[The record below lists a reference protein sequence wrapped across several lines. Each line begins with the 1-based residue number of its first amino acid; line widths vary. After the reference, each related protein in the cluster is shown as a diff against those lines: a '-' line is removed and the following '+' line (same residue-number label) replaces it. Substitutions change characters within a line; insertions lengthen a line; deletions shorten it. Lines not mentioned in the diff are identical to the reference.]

1 MRKKI
6 LSALLLGLFTVAST
20 STFVSCK
27 DYDDDVKNLQEQIT
41 TNDTNLKKLVEDKI
55 ALVNAE
61 IEKTNKAIDDAE
73 KAYKAADAEL
83 QKQIDAANK
92 AITDGDAATL
102 AAAKKAVEDA
112 MVTVST
118 TYATKAELEKA
129 QKDLTAAYEK
139 ADEVLNNKIDAK
151 VEELVLADKALDD
164 AVKKA
169 QKRADDAYTFAES
182 INNDLKAN
190 YATKKE
196 LSDAVTKLNT
206 TIGDVKKDLTDLIG
220 ANTQKINGLDTRLS
234 TAEGKITAA
243 EGRITA
249 NESAITALDNL
260 TKKHT
265 AALDKLNSRL
275 PLVAD
280 SLKELYNKVAVLENN
295 LNTVADT
302 LSQNYRKAVNDAVAQ
317 LRNDVKDSLNPIK
330 IDITDLGSRVTTEVN
345 RLDGNIEKANDS
357 IDVVA
362 ANLKAVDARVV
373 AIESRL
379 SVISGDLSN
388 LITSIIYNG
397 QTKNVILYGD
407 VAADVKFP
415 TADND
420 ILKFKKDQIL
430 MAHNNGF
437 IYATINPAQID
448 FEGTSVKV
456 VNSQNKECSLVKLAD
471 AVAVTAKDPILTIT
485 RATGATKNLGNGL
498 YKFDVT
504 TAGVAE
510 KNAFDG
516 LQAFHA
522 VPGNPSCAAVHGP
535 TTDGADEISYVA
547 YALQTEYKAGDST
560 RTVTSHYDLAFKP
573 THAVNADLDDI
584 DIHAVEPGIDV
595 AGNTAYTMKFA
606 NVTSGEM
613 KIEIK
618 NKKNVYAAYVEVD
631 ASASAA
637 IKKGT
642 TLPKNVIADT
652 DLDKNVPISITE
664 DLINKPIKLHWYFLN
679 YDGTIVEKADEA
691 VVFSTSVFGNITVEK
706 TWTINSSANQVVD
719 FKTELQ
725 NAIKAKAGRYE
736 GKVIEES
743 KRLGKFAELMGVAT
757 IDSVKKVDKSGVL
770 TDSIAVKLTKKTDN
784 TDIDATTFTFNPA
797 LVNNVNGVT
806 KVEQVVDVTT
816 ANGLEVAS
824 IKYIVNVVDPSYLD
838 DLDLRI
844 ASAFNVIDKDADYSK
859 ALTVAWAHADV
870 LGTNQTTT
878 TYVWDTRSF
887 VISKFVDNLAAT
899 DITTKLIYNEL
910 PNAKKNT
917 YVTLSG
923 DNKTAD
929 ATIFCKNIR
938 TYSGNGVES
947 ENTNDVPLAG
957 VNYKGAAPGDNDSVR
972 FKMQQIINYYGIIKK
987 VHDTFY
993 LSVVSPVNYG
1003 IFKGGAKTI
1012 NANVDNVGHGI
1023 AHLSDFVWE
1032 DYSDNMNKF
1041 DLSDRR
1047 ITSIKCQLVPD
1058 SGNNYGRVEVPADG
1072 TDPIK
1077 VVTGTGVASNNLS
1090 DATLTF
1096 NLVPGSATTDC
1107 ELKVK
1112 LIVKDQWGIQTT
1124 MNGTINVKTSHA
1136 GAKKH

>member
-27 DYDDDVKNLQEQIT
+27 DYDDDVKNLQDQIT

-61 IEKTNKAIDDAE
+61 IEKTNKAISDAE
-73 KAYKAADAEL
+73 EAYKAADKEL

-92 AITDGDAATL
+92 AITDGDKATL
-102 AAAKKAVEDA
+102 DAAKKAVEDA

-129 QKDLTAAYEK
+129 QQDLTAAYEK
-139 ADEVLNNKIDAK
+139 ADKVLNDKIDAK
-151 VEELVLADKALDD
+151 VEELVLLDKALDD

-169 QKRADDAYTFAES
+169 QKRADDAYTFAEA

-206 TIGDVKKDLTDLIG
+206 TIGDVKKELTDLIN
-220 ANTQKINGLDTRLS
+220 ANTNKITALDTRLG

-260 TKKHT
+260 TKEHT
-265 AALDKLNSRL
+265 ADLAKLNSRL
-275 PLVAD
+275 PQVAD
-280 SLKELYNKVAVLENN
+280 SLKVLYGKVADLKTSLE
-295 LNTVADT
+295 TVADT
-302 LSQNYRKAVNDAVAQ
+302 LSQNYRAAVEAAVAQ
-317 LRNDVKDSLNPIK
+317 LRSDVKDSLNPIR
-330 IDITDLGSRVTTEVN
+330 IDINDLGTRVTREVG

-362 ANLKAVDARVV
+362 ANLKAVDNRVV

-379 SVISGDLSN
+379 GVISGDLSN

-415 TADND
+415 TTKNK
-420 ILKFKKDQIL
+420 LLEFKKDQIL

-456 VNSQNKECSLVKLAD
+456 VNSQNKECSLVKLAN
-471 AVAVTAKDPILTIT
+471 AVAVTEKDPILTIT
-485 RATGATKNLGNGL
+485 RAKTGATKNLGNGL
-498 YKFDVT
+498 YKLDVT
-504 TAGVAE
+504 TAGVAA
-510 KNAFDG
+510 KGAFDG
-516 LQAFHA
+516 VQAFR
-522 VPGNPSCAAVHGP
+522 AA
-535 TTDGADEISYVA
+535 TDGTTTSYVA

-573 THAVNADLDDI
+573 TKAVNAEVTDI
-584 DIHAVEPGIDV
+584 DIHAVKPGIDV
-595 AGNTAYTMKFA
+595 AAGRDYTMKFS

-618 NKKNVYAAYVEVD
+618 NKKNVYAAYVELAAGQSD
-631 ASASAA
+631 A

-642 TLPKNVIADT
+642 TLPKTVIRDT

-679 YDGTIVEKADEA
+679 YDGSIVEKTDEA

-706 TWTINSSANQVVD
+706 SWTINSAANQVVD
-719 FKTELQ
+719 FKAELQ
-725 NAIKAKAGRYE
+725 KAIKATAGKID
-736 GKVIEES
+736 GKEIAED
-743 KRLGKFAELMGVAT
+743 KRLAKFAELMGVAS
-757 IDSVKKVDKSGVL
+757 IDSIKKVLKSGTP
-770 TDSIAVKLTKKTDN
+770 TDSIAVNLTKKTDK
-784 TDIDATTFTFNPA
+784 TDIEATKFTFNPA
-797 LVNNVNGVT
+797 LVNNENGVT
-806 KVEQVVDVTT
+806 QVEQVVDVTT
-816 ANGLEVAS
+816 TNGLEVAS
-824 IKYIVNVVDPSYLD
+824 IKYIVNVEDPSYLD
-838 DLDLRI
+838 ALDLRI
-844 ASAFNVIDKDADYSK
+844 ASAFNVIDNGADYAK
-859 ALTVAWAHADV
+859 VLTVAWADAKV
-870 LGTNQTTT
+870 VGTVQDETS
-878 TYVWDTRSF
+878 YVWDTRSF
-887 VISKFVDNLAAT
+887 VISKFVDARHAAN
-899 DITTKLIYNEL
+899 DNTTKLIYNEL
-910 PNAKKNT
+910 PNANKKT
-917 YVTLSG
+917 YVSLAGEDKAAT
-923 DNKTAD
+923 
-929 ATIFCKNIR
+929 ATISCRYIR
-938 TYSGNGVES
+938 TYSGNGVVS
-947 ENTNDVPLAG
+947 ENTNKFNLNG
-957 VNYKGAAPGDNDSVR
+957 VDYKGAAPGDNDSVR
-972 FKMQQIINYYGIIKK
+972 FNMQQIINYYGIIKK
-987 VHDTFY
+987 THDTFY
-993 LSVVSPVNYG
+993 FSVVSPVNYG
-1003 IFKGGAKTI
+1003 IFKGEAKTI
-1012 NANVDNVGHGI
+1012 NAEVNNVGDGK
-1023 AHLSDFVWE
+1023 AHLSNFVWE
-1032 DYSDNMNKF
+1032 DYSNNLKKF

-1047 ITSIKCQLVPD
+1047 ITSIKCILVPD
-1058 SGNNYGRVEVPADG
+1058 KDNNYGRVKVPEDG

-1077 VVTGTGVASNNLS
+1077 VQRGTGVGSNNLS

-1096 NLVPGSATTDC
+1096 NMIPGSATSDC
-1107 ELKVK
+1107 VLEVK

-1124 MNGTINVKTSHA
+1124 MNGTINVKTSYA

>member
-6 LSALLLGLFTVAST
+6 LSALLLGLVTVAST

-27 DYDDDVKNLQEQIT
+27 DYDDDVKNLQDQIT

-73 KAYKAADAEL
+73 KAYKAADAGL
-83 QKQIDAANK
+83 QKQIDAAKK

-196 LSDAVTKLNT
+196 LSDAVTELNK
-206 TIGDVKKDLTDLIG
+206 TIGDVKKELTDLIN
-220 ANTQKINGLDTRLS
+220 ANTNKITALDTRLG

-249 NESAITALDNL
+249 NESAISSLDQL

-265 AALDKLNSRL
+265 ADLAKLNSRL
-275 PLVAD
+275 PQVAD
-280 SLKELYNKVAVLENN
+280 SLKELYGKVAVLESN

-302 LSQNYRKAVNDAVAQ
+302 LSQNYRKAVNAAVAQ
-317 LRNDVKDSLNPIK
+317 LRSDVKDSLNPIRM
-330 IDITDLGSRVTTEVN
+330 DIKNLGDRVTREVN

-362 ANLKAVDARVV
+362 KNLKAVDARVV

-379 SVISGDLSN
+379 GVISGDLSN

-415 TADND
+415 TANNK
-420 ILKFKKDQIL
+420 LLEFKKDQIL

-456 VNSQNKECSLVKLAD
+456 VNSQNKQCSLVKLAD
-471 AVAVTAKDPILTIT
+471 AVAVTKNDPILTIT

-504 TAGVAE
+504 TAGVAA
-510 KNAFDG
+510 KGAFDG
-516 LQAFHA
+516 MQAFR
-522 VPGNPSCAAVHGP
+522 AAP
-535 TTDGADEISYVA
+535 ATDGADEISYVA

-573 THAVNADLDDI
+573 THAVNAELNDI

-595 AGNTAYTMKFA
+595 AGNPAYTMKFA

-631 ASASAA
+631 ASASQA

-679 YDGTIVEKADEA
+679 YDGTIVEKTDEA

-706 TWTINSSANQVVD
+706 TWTINSAANQVVD
-719 FKTELQ
+719 FKAELQ

-743 KRLGKFAELMGVAT
+743 KRLGKFAELMGVAS
-757 IDSVKKVDKSGVL
+757 IDSVKNVVKAGVA
-770 TDSIAVKLTKKTDN
+770 TDSIAVKLTKKADN
-784 TDIDATTFTFNPA
+784 TGIDVTTFTFNPA

-838 DLDLRI
+838 ALDLRI
-844 ASAFNVIDKDADYSK
+844 ASAFNVIDKDADYAK
-859 ALTVAWAHADV
+859 DLTVAWAHADV
-870 LGTNQTTT
+870 VGTNQTKT

-899 DITTKLIYNEL
+899 DNTTKLIYNEL

-947 ENTNDVPLAG
+947 ENTNVVTVG
-957 VNYKGAAPGDNDSVR
+957 SVNYKGAAPGDNDSVR

-987 VHDTFY
+987 THDTFY
-993 LSVVSPVNYG
+993 FSVVSPVNYG

-1032 DYSDNMNKF
+1032 DYSDNMKKF
-1041 DLSDRR
+1041 DLSDGR

-1058 SGNNYGRVEVPADG
+1058 SGNNYGRVEVPTDG

-1077 VVTGTGVASNNLS
+1077 VNVGSGVASNNLS
-1090 DATLTF
+1090 NATLNF
-1096 NLVPGSATTDC
+1096 NMIPGSATSDC
-1107 ELKVK
+1107 VLKVK

-1124 MNGTINVKTSHA
+1124 MNGKINVKTSHA

>member
-6 LSALLLGLFTVAST
+6 LSALLLGLVTVAST

-27 DYDDDVKNLQEQIT
+27 DYDDDVKNLQDQIT

-169 QKRADDAYTFAES
+169 QKRADDAYTFAEA

-206 TIGDVKKDLTDLIG
+206 TIGEVKNDLTGLIN
-220 ANTQKINGLDTRLS
+220 ANTQKINGLDTRLG

-249 NESAITALDNL
+249 NESAITSLENL
-260 TKKHT
+260 TREHT
-265 AALDKLNSRL
+265 ADLAKLNSRL
-275 PLVAD
+275 PQVAD
-280 SLKELYNKVAVLENN
+280 SLKELYGKVAVLANN

-302 LSQNYRKAVNDAVAQ
+302 LSQNYRAAVNNAVAQ
-317 LRNDVKDSLNPIK
+317 LRSDVKDSLNPIR
-330 IDITDLGSRVTTEVN
+330 IDIRDLGNRVTSEVN
-345 RLDGNIEKANDS
+345 KLDGKITKANDS

-362 ANLKAVDARVV
+362 KNLKAVDARVV

-379 SVISGDLSN
+379 GVISGDLSN

-415 TADND
+415 TADNK
-420 ILKFKKDQIL
+420 LLEFKKDQIL

-437 IYATINPAQID
+437 IYATINPAQVD

-504 TAGVAE
+504 TAGVAA
-510 KNAFDG
+510 KGAFDG
-516 LQAFHA
+516 MQAFR
-522 VPGNPSCAAVHGP
+522 VP
-535 TTDGADEISYVA
+535 TDTDVPRDEISYIA

-573 THAVNADLDDI
+573 TPAVNAELNDI

-595 AGNTAYTMKFA
+595 AGNPAYTMKFA

-631 ASASAA
+631 ASASDA

-679 YDGTIVEKADEA
+679 YDGTIVEKTDEA

-706 TWTINSSANQVVD
+706 TWTINSAANQVVD
-719 FKTELQ
+719 FKAELQ
-725 NAIKAKAGRYE
+725 KQIKATPGRYE

-743 KRLGKFAELMGVAT
+743 KRLAKFAELMGVAS
-757 IDSVKKVDKSGVL
+757 IDSVKNVVKAGVAK
-770 TDSIAVKLTKKTDN
+770 DSIAVNLTKKADN
-784 TDIDATTFTFNPA
+784 TDINATTFTFNPA

-838 DLDLRI
+838 ALDLRI
-844 ASAFNVIDKDADYSK
+844 ASAFNVIDKDADYAK
-859 ALTVAWAHADV
+859 DLTVAWAHADV
-870 LGTNQTTT
+870 VGTDQTKT

-899 DITTKLIYNEL
+899 DNTTKLIYNEL

-947 ENTNDVPLAG
+947 ENTNVVTVG
-957 VNYKGAAPGDNDSVR
+957 SVNYKGAAPGDNDSVR

-987 VHDTFY
+987 THDTFY
-993 LSVVSPVNYG
+993 FSVVSPVNYG

-1032 DYSDNMNKF
+1032 DYSDNMKKF
-1041 DLSDRR
+1041 DLSDGR

-1058 SGNNYGRVEVPADG
+1058 SGNNYGRVEVPTDG

-1077 VVTGTGVASNNLS
+1077 VNVGSGVASNNLS
-1090 DATLTF
+1090 NATLNF
-1096 NLVPGSATTDC
+1096 NMIPGSATSDC
-1107 ELKVK
+1107 VLKVK

>member
-61 IEKTNKAIDDAE
+61 IEKTNKAISDAE
-73 KAYKAADAEL
+73 EAYKAADKEL

-92 AITDGDAATL
+92 AITDGDKATL
-102 AAAKKAVEDA
+102 DAAKKAVEDA

-129 QKDLTAAYEK
+129 QQDLTAAYEK
-139 ADEVLNNKIDAK
+139 ADKVLNDKIDAK
-151 VEELVLADKALDD
+151 VEELVSANKDLDD

-169 QKRADDAYTFAES
+169 QKRADDAYTFAEA

-206 TIGDVKKDLTDLIG
+206 TIGDVKKELTDLIN
-220 ANTQKINGLDTRLS
+220 ANTNKITALDTRLG

-249 NESAITALDNL
+249 NESAISSLDEL

-265 AALDKLNSRL
+265 ADLAKLNSRL
-275 PLVAD
+275 PQVAD
-280 SLKELYNKVAVLENN
+280 SLKVLYGKVADLKTSLE
-295 LNTVADT
+295 TVADT
-302 LSQNYRKAVNDAVAQ
+302 LSQNYRAAVNAAVAQ
-317 LRNDVKDSLNPIK
+317 LRNDVKDSLNPIR
-330 IDITDLGSRVTTEVN
+330 IDINDLGTRVTTEVG

-362 ANLKAVDARVV
+362 ANLKAVDGRVV

-379 SVISGDLSN
+379 AVISGDLSN

-415 TADND
+415 NADKK
-420 ILKFKKDQIL
+420 LLEFKKDQIL

-456 VNSQNKECSLVKLAD
+456 VNSQNKECSLVKLAN
-471 AVAVTAKDPILTIT
+471 AVAVTEKDPILTIT
-485 RATGATKNLGNGL
+485 RAKTGATKNLGNGL
-498 YKFDVT
+498 YKLDVT
-504 TAGVAE
+504 TAGVAA
-510 KNAFDG
+510 KGAFDG
-516 LQAFHA
+516 VQAFR
-522 VPGNPSCAAVHGP
+522 AA
-535 TTDGADEISYVA
+535 TDGTTTSYVA

-560 RTVTSHYDLAFKP
+560 RTVTSHYDVAFKP
-573 THAVNADLDDI
+573 THAVNAELNDI

-595 AGNTAYTMKFA
+595 AGNTTYTMKFA

-618 NKKNVYAAYVEVD
+618 NKKNVYAAYVELAAGQSD
-631 ASASAA
+631 A

-642 TLPKNVIADT
+642 TLPKNVITDT
-652 DLDKNVPISITE
+652 DLDKNVPISITP

-679 YDGTIVEKADEA
+679 YDGTIFEKTDEA

-706 TWTINSSANQVVD
+706 TWTINSAANQVVD
-719 FKTELQ
+719 FKAELQ
-725 NAIKAKAGRYE
+725 KAIKAKAGIID
-736 GKVIEES
+736 GKEIAED
-743 KRLGKFAELMGVAT
+743 KRLAKFAELMGVAS
-757 IDSVKKVDKSGVL
+757 IDSVKNVVKSGVT
-770 TDSIAVKLTKKTDN
+770 TDSIAVNLTKKADN

-797 LVNNVNGVT
+797 LVNNENKVT
-806 KVEQVVDVTT
+806 QVEQVVDVTT
-816 ANGLEVAS
+816 TNGLEVAS

-838 DLDLRI
+838 ALDLRI
-844 ASAFNVIDKDADYSK
+844 ASAFNVIDKDADY
-859 ALTVAWAHADV
+859 ATDLTVAWAAANTVGSD
-870 LGTNQTTT
+870 QTTT
-878 TYVWDTRSF
+878 AYTWDTRSF
-887 VISKFVDNLAAT
+887 VISKFVDARHAAN
-899 DITTKLIYNEL
+899 DNTTKLIYNEL
-910 PNAKKNT
+910 PNANKKT
-917 YVTLSG
+917 YVSLAGEDKAAT
-923 DNKTAD
+923 
-929 ATIFCKNIR
+929 ATISCRYIR
-938 TYSGNGVES
+938 TYSGNGVVS
-947 ENTNDVPLAG
+947 ENTNKVTLNG
-957 VNYKGAAPGDNDSVR
+957 VDYKGAAPGDNDSVR
-972 FKMQQIINYYGIIKK
+972 FNMQQIINYYGIIKK
-987 VHDTFY
+987 THDTFY
-993 LSVVSPVNYG
+993 FSVVSPVNYG
-1003 IFKGGAKTI
+1003 IFKGEAKTI
-1012 NANVDNVGHGI
+1012 NADVNNVGDGI
-1023 AHLSDFVWE
+1023 AHLSNFVWE
-1032 DYSDNMNKF
+1032 DYSNNLKKF

-1047 ITSIKCQLVPD
+1047 ITSIKCILVPD
-1058 SGNNYGRVEVPADG
+1058 KDNNYGRVKVPEDG

-1077 VVTGTGVASNNLS
+1077 VHRGTGVGSNNLS

-1096 NLVPGSATTDC
+1096 NMIPGSATSDC
-1107 ELKVK
+1107 VLEVK

-1124 MNGTINVKTSHA
+1124 MNGTINVKTSYA

>member
-27 DYDDDVKNLQEQIT
+27 DYDDDVKNLQDQIT

-61 IEKTNKAIDDAE
+61 IEKTNKAISDAE
-73 KAYKAADAEL
+73 KAYKAADEEL
-83 QKQIDAANK
+83 QKQINAANK
-92 AITDGDAATL
+92 AITDGDKATL
-102 AAAKKAVEDA
+102 DAAKKAVEDA

-129 QKDLTAAYEK
+129 QQDLTAAYEK
-139 ADEVLNNKIDAK
+139 ADKVLNDKIDAK
-151 VEELVLADKALDD
+151 VKELVLADKALDD

-182 INNDLKAN
+182 ISNDLKAN

-196 LSDAVTKLNT
+196 LSDAVANLKE
-206 TIGDVKKDLTDLIG
+206 TIGGVKTELTGLIN
-220 ANTQKINGLDTRLS
+220 ANTDKITALDTRLK
-234 TAEGKITAA
+234 TAEGKITKA

-249 NESAITALDNL
+249 NESAISKLDSL
-260 TKKHT
+260 TKVHT
-265 AALDKLNSRL
+265 ADLAKLNSRL
-275 PLVAD
+275 PQVAD
-280 SLKELYNKVAVLENN
+280 SLKVLYGKVADLKTSLE
-295 LNTVADT
+295 TVADT
-302 LSQNYRKAVNDAVAQ
+302 LSTNYRAAVEAAVAQ
-317 LRNDVKDSLNPIK
+317 LRSDVKDSLNPIR
-330 IDITDLGSRVTTEVN
+330 IDINDLGTRVTREVG
-345 RLDGNIEKANDS
+345 RLDGNIQKANDS

-362 ANLKAVDARVV
+362 ANLKAVDGRVV

-379 SVISGDLSN
+379 AVISGDLSN

-415 TADND
+415 TADKKV
-420 ILKFKKDQIL
+420 LEFKKDEIL

-456 VNSQNKECSLVKLAD
+456 VNSQNKECSLVKLAN
-471 AVAVTAKDPILTIT
+471 AVAVTEKDPILTIT

-498 YKFDVT
+498 YKLDVT
-504 TAGVAE
+504 TAGVAA
-510 KNAFDG
+510 KGAFDG
-516 LQAFHA
+516 VQAFR
-522 VPGNPSCAAVHGP
+522 AA
-535 TTDGADEISYVA
+535 TDGTTTSYVA

-560 RTVTSHYDLAFKP
+560 RTVTSHYDVAFKP
-573 THAVNADLDDI
+573 THAVNAELNDI

-595 AGNTAYTMKFA
+595 AGNAAYTMKFA

-631 ASASAA
+631 ASASDE

-642 TLPKNVIADT
+642 TLSKQFIPDT
-652 DLDKNVPISITE
+652 DLDKNVPISIE
-664 DLINKPIKLHWYFLN
+664 DKLINKPIKLHWYFLN
-679 YDGTIVEKADEA
+679 YDGSIVEKTDET

-706 TWTINSSANQVVD
+706 TCTINSATNQVVD
-719 FKTELQ
+719 FKAELQ
-725 NAIKAKAGRYE
+725 KEIKATAGKID
-736 GKVIEES
+736 GKVIAEDQ
-743 KRLGKFAELMGVAT
+743 RLAKFAELMGVAS
-757 IDSVKKVDKSGVL
+757 IDSIKTVLKSGVT
-770 TDSIAVKLTKKTDN
+770 TDSIAVNLTKKADN

-816 ANGLEVAS
+816 TNGLEVAS

-838 DLDLRI
+838 ALDLRI
-844 ASAFNVIDKDADYSK
+844 ASAFNVIDKDADYAK
-859 ALTVAWAHADV
+859 DLTVAWAHADV
-870 LGTNQTTT
+870 VGADQKKT

-887 VISKFVDNLAAT
+887 VISKFVENLAAT
-899 DITTKLIYNEL
+899 DNTTKLIYNEL

-947 ENTNDVPLAG
+947 ENTNVVTVG
-957 VNYKGAAPGDNDSVR
+957 NVQYKGAAPGDNDSVR

-987 VHDTFY
+987 THDTFY
-993 LSVVSPVNYG
+993 FSVVSPVNYG

-1012 NANVDNVGHGI
+1012 NANVDNVGHGV
-1023 AHLSDFVWE
+1023 AKLSDFVWE
-1032 DYSDNMNKF
+1032 DYSDNMTKF
-1041 DLSDRR
+1041 DLSDGR

-1058 SGNNYGRVEVPADG
+1058 SGNNYGRVEVPTDG
-1072 TDPIK
+1072 SDPIK
-1077 VVTGTGVASNNLS
+1077 VIVGSGVDSNNLS
-1090 DATLTF
+1090 NATLNF
-1096 NLVPGSATTDC
+1096 NMIPGSATSDC
-1107 ELKVK
+1107 VLKVK

>member
-27 DYDDDVKNLQEQIT
+27 DYDDDVKNLQDQIT

-61 IEKTNKAIDDAE
+61 IEKTNKAISDAE
-73 KAYKAADAEL
+73 KAYKAADEEL

-92 AITDGDAATL
+92 AITDGDKATL
-102 AAAKKAVEDA
+102 DAAKKAVEDA

-129 QKDLTAAYEK
+129 QQDLTAAYEK
-139 ADEVLNNKIDAK
+139 ADKVLNDKIDAK
-151 VEELVLADKALDD
+151 VEELVLANKALDD
-164 AVKKA
+164 AVQKA
-169 QKRADDAYTFAES
+169 QKRADDAYTFAEA

-196 LSDAVTKLNT
+196 LSDAVTELNK
-206 TIGDVKKDLTDLIG
+206 TIGNVKDELTGLIN
-220 ANTQKINGLDTRLS
+220 ANTNKITALDTRLE
-234 TAEGKITAA
+234 TAEGKITKA
-243 EGRITA
+243 EGRIAA

-260 TKKHT
+260 TKEHT
-265 AALDKLNSRL
+265 ADLAKLNSRL
-275 PLVAD
+275 PQVAD
-280 SLKELYNKVAVLENN
+280 SLKVLYGKVADLKTSLE
-295 LNTVADT
+295 TVADT
-302 LSQNYRKAVNDAVAQ
+302 LSTNYRAAVEAAVAQ
-317 LRNDVKDSLNPIK
+317 LRSDVKDSLNPIR
-330 IDITDLGSRVTTEVN
+330 IDINDLGTRVTREVG

-362 ANLKAVDARVV
+362 ANLKAVDNRVV

-379 SVISGDLSN
+379 GVISGDLSN

-415 TADND
+415 TTENK
-420 ILKFKKDQIL
+420 LLEFKKDQIL

-456 VNSQNKECSLVKLAD
+456 VNSQNKECSLVKLAN
-471 AVAVTAKDPILTIT
+471 AVAVTEKDPILTIT
-485 RATGATKNLGNGL
+485 RAKTGATKNLGNGL
-498 YKFDVT
+498 YKLDVT
-504 TAGVAE
+504 TAGVAA
-510 KNAFDG
+510 KGAFDG
-516 LQAFHA
+516 VQAFR
-522 VPGNPSCAAVHGP
+522 AA
-535 TTDGADEISYVA
+535 TDGTTTSYVA

-560 RTVTSHYDLAFKP
+560 RTVTSHYDVAFKP
-573 THAVNADLDDI
+573 THAVNAELNDI

-595 AGNTAYTMKFA
+595 AGNAAYTMKFS

-618 NKKNVYAAYVEVD
+618 NKKNVYAAYVELAAD
-631 ASASAA
+631 QSDA

-642 TLPKNVIADT
+642 TLPNTVIRDT
-652 DLDKNVPISITE
+652 DLDKNVPISITP

-679 YDGTIVEKADEA
+679 YDGTIVEKTDEA

-706 TWTINSSANQVVD
+706 TWTINSAANQVVD
-719 FKTELQ
+719 FKAELQ
-725 NAIKAKAGRYE
+725 KEIKATAGKID
-736 GKVIEES
+736 GKEIAED
-743 KRLGKFAELMGVAT
+743 KRLAKFAELMGVAS
-757 IDSVKKVDKSGVL
+757 IDSIKTVLKSGVT
-770 TDSIAVKLTKKTDN
+770 TDSIAVNLTKKADN

-816 ANGLEVAS
+816 DNGLEVAS

-838 DLDLRI
+838 ALDLRI
-844 ASAFNVIDKDADYSK
+844 ASAFNVIDKDADY
-859 ALTVAWAHADV
+859 ATDLTVAWAAANPVGSD
-870 LGTNQTTT
+870 QTTT
-878 TYVWDTRSF
+878 AYTWDTRSF
-887 VISKFVDNLAAT
+887 VISKFVDARHAAN
-899 DITTKLIYNEL
+899 DNTTKLIYNEL
-910 PNAKKNT
+910 PNANKKT
-917 YVTLSG
+917 YVSLAGEDKAAT
-923 DNKTAD
+923 
-929 ATIFCKNIR
+929 ATISCRFIR
-938 TYSGNGVES
+938 TYSGNGVVS
-947 ENTNDVPLAG
+947 ENTNKVNLNG
-957 VNYKGAAPGDNDSVR
+957 VDYKGAAPGDNDSVR
-972 FKMQQIINYYGIIKK
+972 FNMQQIINYYGIIKK
-987 VHDTFY
+987 THDTFY
-993 LSVVSPVNYG
+993 FSVVSPVNYG
-1003 IFKGGAKTI
+1003 IFKGEAKTI
-1012 NANVDNVGHGI
+1012 NADVNNVGDGI
-1023 AHLSDFVWE
+1023 AHLSNFVWE
-1032 DYSDNMNKF
+1032 DYSNNLKKF

-1047 ITSIKCQLVPD
+1047 ITSIQCILVPD
-1058 SGNNYGRVEVPADG
+1058 KDNNYGRVKVPEDG
-1072 TDPIK
+1072 TDAIK
-1077 VVTGTGVASNNLS
+1077 VHRGTGVGSNNLS

-1096 NLVPGSATTDC
+1096 NMIPGSVTSDC
-1107 ELKVK
+1107 VLEVK

>member
-27 DYDDDVKNLQEQIT
+27 DYDDDVKNLQDQIT

-61 IEKTNKAIDDAE
+61 IEKTNKAISDAE
-73 KAYKAADAEL
+73 KAYKAADEEL

-92 AITDGDAATL
+92 AITDGDKATL
-102 AAAKKAVEDA
+102 DAAKKAVEDA

-129 QKDLTAAYEK
+129 QQDLTAAYEK
-139 ADEVLNNKIDAK
+139 ADKVLNDKIDAK
-151 VEELVLADKALDD
+151 VEELVLVDKALDD

-169 QKRADDAYTFAES
+169 QKRADDAYTFAEA

-196 LSDAVTKLNT
+196 LSDAVTELNK
-206 TIGDVKKDLTDLIG
+206 TIGNVKDELTGLIN
-220 ANTQKINGLDTRLS
+220 ANTNKITALDTRLE
-234 TAEGKITAA
+234 TAEGKITKA

-260 TKKHT
+260 TKEHT
-265 AALDKLNSRL
+265 ADLAKLNSRL
-275 PLVAD
+275 PQVAD
-280 SLKELYNKVAVLENN
+280 SLKVLYGKVADLKTSLE
-295 LNTVADT
+295 TVADT
-302 LSQNYRKAVNDAVAQ
+302 LSTNYRAAVEAAVAQ
-317 LRNDVKDSLNPIK
+317 LRSDVKDSLNPIR
-330 IDITDLGSRVTTEVN
+330 IDINDLGTRVTREVG

-362 ANLKAVDARVV
+362 ANLKAVDGRVV

-379 SVISGDLSN
+379 AVISGDLSN

-397 QTKNVILYGD
+397 QTKNVILYGN

-415 TADND
+415 TADKD
-420 ILKFKKDQIL
+420 KKVLEFKKDQIL

-456 VNSQNKECSLVKLAD
+456 VNSQNKECSLVKLAN
-471 AVAVTAKDPILTIT
+471 AVAVTEKDPILTIT
-485 RATGATKNLGNGL
+485 RAKTGATKNLGNGL
-498 YKFDVT
+498 YKLDVT
-504 TAGVAE
+504 TAGVAA
-510 KNAFDG
+510 KGAFDG
-516 LQAFHA
+516 VQAFR
-522 VPGNPSCAAVHGP
+522 AA
-535 TTDGADEISYVA
+535 TDGTTTSYVA

-573 THAVNADLDDI
+573 TKAENATANDI

-595 AGNTAYTMKFA
+595 AASRHYTMKFS

-618 NKKNVYAAYVEVD
+618 NKKNVYAAYVELAAD
-631 ASASAA
+631 QSDA

-642 TLPKNVIADT
+642 TLSKKFIPDT
-652 DLDKNVPISITE
+652 DLDKNVPISITD

-679 YDGTIVEKADEA
+679 YDGTIFEKTDET
-691 VVFSTSVFGNITVEK
+691 VVFTTSVFGNITVEK
-706 TWTINSSANQVVD
+706 TWTINSAANQVVD
-719 FKTELQ
+719 FKAELQ
-725 NAIKAKAGRYE
+725 KAIKDREGKID
-736 GKVIEES
+736 GKVIAEDQ
-743 KRLGKFAELMGVAT
+743 RLAKFAELMGVAS
-757 IDSVKKVDKSGVL
+757 IDSIKKVLKSGAP
-770 TDSIAVKLTKKTDN
+770 TDSIAVNLKKKADN

-806 KVEQVVDVTT
+806 QVEQVVDVTT
-816 ANGLEVAS
+816 DKGLEVAS

-838 DLDLRI
+838 ALDLRI
-844 ASAFNVIDKDADYSK
+844 ASAFNVIDKDADY
-859 ALTVAWAHADV
+859 ATDLTVAWAAANPVGSD
-870 LGTNQTTT
+870 QTTT
-878 TYVWDTRSF
+878 AYTWDTRSF
-887 VISKFVDNLAAT
+887 VISKFVDARHAAN
-899 DITTKLIYNEL
+899 DNTTKLIYNEL
-910 PNAKKNT
+910 PNANKKT
-917 YVTLSG
+917 YVSLAGEDKAAT
-923 DNKTAD
+923 
-929 ATIFCKNIR
+929 ATISCRFIR
-938 TYSGNGVES
+938 TYSGNGVVS
-947 ENTNDVPLAG
+947 ENTNKVTLNG
-957 VNYKGAAPGDNDSVR
+957 VDFKGAAPGDNDSVR
-972 FKMQQIINYYGIIKK
+972 FNMQQIINYYGIIKK
-987 VHDTFY
+987 THDTFY
-993 LSVVSPVNYG
+993 FSVVSPVNYG
-1003 IFKGGAKTI
+1003 IFKGEAKTI
-1012 NANVDNVGHGI
+1012 NADVNNVGDGI
-1023 AHLSDFVWE
+1023 AHLSNFVWE
-1032 DYSDNMNKF
+1032 DYSNNLEKF
-1041 DLSDRR
+1041 DLSDSR
-1047 ITSIKCQLVPD
+1047 ITSIQCILVPD
-1058 SGNNYGRVEVPADG
+1058 KDNNYGRVKVPEDG

-1077 VVTGTGVASNNLS
+1077 VHRGNGVGSNNLS

-1096 NLVPGSATTDC
+1096 NMIPGSATSDC
-1107 ELKVK
+1107 VLEVK

>member
-27 DYDDDVKNLQEQIT
+27 DYDDDVKNLQDQIT

-61 IEKTNKAIDDAE
+61 IEKTNKAISDAE
-73 KAYKAADAEL
+73 EAYKAADEEL
-83 QKQIDAANK
+83 QKQINAANK
-92 AITDGDAATL
+92 AITDGDKATL
-102 AAAKKAVEDA
+102 DAAKKAVEDA

-129 QKDLTAAYEK
+129 QQDLTAAYEK
-139 ADEVLNNKIDAK
+139 ADKVLNDKIDAK
-151 VEELVLADKALDD
+151 VEELVLVDKALDD
-164 AVKKA
+164 AVQKA
-169 QKRADDAYTFAES
+169 QKRADDAYTFAEA

-206 TIGDVKKDLTDLIG
+206 TIGDVKKELTDLIN
-220 ANTQKINGLDTRLS
+220 ANTNKITALDTRLG

-249 NESAITALDNL
+249 NESAISSLDEL

-265 AALDKLNSRL
+265 ADLAKLNSRL
-275 PLVAD
+275 PQVAD
-280 SLKELYNKVAVLENN
+280 SLKVLYGKVADLKTSLE
-295 LNTVADT
+295 TVADT
-302 LSQNYRKAVNDAVAQ
+302 LSQNYRAAVNAAVAQ
-317 LRNDVKDSLNPIK
+317 LRSDVKDSLNPIR
-330 IDITDLGSRVTTEVN
+330 IDINDLGTRVTREVG

-362 ANLKAVDARVV
+362 ANLKAVDNRVV

-379 SVISGDLSN
+379 GVISGDLSN

-415 TADND
+415 TTKNK
-420 ILKFKKDQIL
+420 LLEFKKDQIL

-456 VNSQNKECSLVKLAD
+456 VNSQNKECSLVKLAN
-471 AVAVTAKDPILTIT
+471 AVAVTEKDPILTIT
-485 RATGATKNLGNGL
+485 RAKTGATKNLGNGL
-498 YKFDVT
+498 YKLDVT
-504 TAGVAE
+504 TAGFAA
-510 KNAFDG
+510 KGAFDG
-516 LQAFHA
+516 VQAFR
-522 VPGNPSCAAVHGP
+522 AA
-535 TTDGADEISYVA
+535 TDGTTTSYVA

-560 RTVTSHYDLAFKP
+560 RTVTSHYDVAFKP
-573 THAVNADLDDI
+573 TKAVNAVVTDI
-584 DIHAVEPGIDV
+584 DIHAVKPGIDV
-595 AGNTAYTMKFA
+595 AAGRDYTMKFS

-631 ASASAA
+631 ANASDE

-642 TLPKNVIADT
+642 TLPNTVIRDT
-652 DLDKNVPISITE
+652 DLDKNVPISI
-664 DLINKPIKLHWYFLN
+664 DDKLINKPIKLHWYFLN
-679 YDGTIVEKADEA
+679 YDGSIVEKTDEA

-706 TWTINSSANQVVD
+706 TWTINSAANQVVD
-719 FKTELQ
+719 FKAELQ
-725 NAIKAKAGRYE
+725 KAIKDREGKID
-736 GKVIEES
+736 GKVIAED
-743 KRLGKFAELMGVAT
+743 KRLAKFAELMGVAS
-757 IDSVKKVDKSGVL
+757 IDSIKKVLKSGTP
-770 TDSIAVKLTKKTDN
+770 TDSIAVNLTKKTDK
-784 TDIDATTFTFNPA
+784 TDIEATKFTFNPA
-797 LVNNVNGVT
+797 LVNNENGVT
-806 KVEQVVDVTT
+806 QVEQVVDVTT
-816 ANGLEVAS
+816 TNGLEVAS

-838 DLDLRI
+838 ALDLRI
-844 ASAFNVIDKDADYSK
+844 ASAFNVIDKDADYAK
-859 ALTVAWAHADV
+859 DLTVAWAHADAV
-870 LGTNQTTT
+870 GTTNQTST

-887 VISKFVDNLAAT
+887 VISKFVENLAAT
-899 DITTKLIYNEL
+899 DNTTKLIYNEL
-910 PNAKKNT
+910 PNANKNT

-947 ENTNDVPLAG
+947 ENTNVVTVG
-957 VNYKGAAPGDNDSVR
+957 SVQYKGAAPGDNDSVR

-987 VHDTFY
+987 THDTFY
-993 LSVVSPVNYG
+993 FSVVSPVNYG

-1012 NANVDNVGHGI
+1012 NATVDNVGKGV
-1023 AHLSDFVWE
+1023 AELSDFVWE
-1032 DYSDNMNKF
+1032 DYSNNLKKF

-1047 ITSIKCQLVPD
+1047 IRSIKCQLVPD
-1058 SGNNYGRVEVPADG
+1058 SGNNYGRVEVPTDG
-1072 TDPIK
+1072 SDPIK
-1077 VVTGTGVASNNLS
+1077 VIVGSGVDSNNLS
-1090 DATLTF
+1090 NATLNF
-1096 NLVPGSATTDC
+1096 NMIPGSATSDC
-1107 ELKVK
+1107 VLKVK

>member
-6 LSALLLGLFTVAST
+6 ISALLLGLFTVAST

-27 DYDDDVKNLQEQIT
+27 DYDDDVKNLQDQIT

-61 IEKTNKAIDDAE
+61 IEKTNKAISDAE
-73 KAYKAADAEL
+73 KAYKAADEEL
-83 QKQIDAANK
+83 QKKIDAANK
-92 AITDGDAATL
+92 AITDGDKATL
-102 AAAKKAVEDA
+102 DAAKKAVEDA

-139 ADEVLNNKIDAK
+139 ADEVLNKKIDAK

-196 LSDAVTKLNT
+196 LSDAVANLKE
-206 TIGDVKKDLTDLIG
+206 TIGGVKTELTELIN
-220 ANTQKINGLDTRLS
+220 ANTNKITALDTRLG
-234 TAEGKITAA
+234 TAEDKIVKA

-249 NESAITALDNL
+249 NESAISSLDEL

-265 AALDKLNSRL
+265 ADLAKLNSRL
-275 PLVAD
+275 PQVAD

-302 LSQNYRKAVNDAVAQ
+302 LSQNYRKAVNAAVAQ
-317 LRNDVKDSLNPIK
+317 LRNDVKDSLNPIRM
-330 IDITDLGSRVTTEVN
+330 DIKNLGDRVTREVN
-345 RLDGNIEKANDS
+345 RLDGDIEKANDS

-362 ANLKAVDARVV
+362 ANLKAVDGRVV

-379 SVISGDLSN
+379 AVISGDLSN

-415 TADND
+415 TADKK
-420 ILKFKKDQIL
+420 LLEFKKDQIL

-456 VNSQNKECSLVKLAD
+456 VNSQNKECSLVKLAN

-498 YKFDVT
+498 YKLDVT
-504 TAGVAE
+504 TAGVAA
-510 KNAFDG
+510 KGAFDG
-516 LQAFHA
+516 VQAFR
-522 VPGNPSCAAVHGP
+522 AAP
-535 TTDGADEISYVA
+535 ATDGADEISYVA

-573 THAVNADLDDI
+573 THAVNAQLNDI

-595 AGNTAYTMKFA
+595 AGNPAYTMKFA

-631 ASASAA
+631 ASASDA

-679 YDGTIVEKADEA
+679 YDGTILEKTDEA

-706 TWTINSSANQVVD
+706 TWTINSAANQVVD
-719 FKTELQ
+719 FKAELQ
-725 NAIKAKAGRYE
+725 KQIKATAGRYE

-743 KRLGKFAELMGVAT
+743 KRLGKFAELMGVAS
-757 IDSVKKVDKSGVL
+757 IDSVKKVVKAGVP
-770 TDSIAVKLTKKTDN
+770 TDSIAVNLTKKADN

-838 DLDLRI
+838 ALDLRI
-844 ASAFNVIDKDADYSK
+844 ASAFNVIDKDADYSEN
-859 ALTVAWAHADV
+859 LTVAWAAANPVGSD
-870 LGTNQTTT
+870 QTTT
-878 TYVWDTRSF
+878 AYTWDTRSF
-887 VISKFVDNLAAT
+887 VISKFVDARLAAN
-899 DITTKLIYNEL
+899 DNTTKLIYNEL
-910 PNAKKNT
+910 PNSNKNT
-917 YVTLSG
+917 YVSLAGEDKAAT
-923 DNKTAD
+923 
-929 ATIFCKNIR
+929 ATISCRFIR
-938 TYSGNGVES
+938 TYSDKGIVS
-947 ENTNDVPLAG
+947 ENTNVVTLGG
-957 VNYKGAAPGDNDSVR
+957 VEYKGAAPGDNDSVR
-972 FKMQQIINYYGIIKK
+972 FNMEQIINYYGIIKK
-987 VHDTFY
+987 VHDKFY
-993 LSVVSPVNYG
+993 FSVVSPVNYG
-1003 IFKGGAKTI
+1003 IFKGGVKAI
-1012 NANVDNVGHGI
+1012 NANVDNVGHGV

-1032 DYSDNMNKF
+1032 DYSDNMKKF

-1058 SGNNYGRVEVPADG
+1058 SGNNYGRVDVPATGDAI
-1072 TDPIK
+1072 TVNK
-1077 VVTGTGVASNNLS
+1077 GTGVGSNNLS
-1090 DATLTF
+1090 NATLSF
-1096 NLVPGSATTDC
+1096 NLIPGSATSDC

-1112 LIVKDQWGIQTT
+1112 LIIKDQWGIQTT

>member
-6 LSALLLGLFTVAST
+6 LSALLLGLVTVAST

-27 DYDDDVKNLQEQIT
+27 DYDDDVKNLQDQIT

-73 KAYKAADAEL
+73 KAYKAADEEL

-92 AITDGDAATL
+92 AITKGDAETL

-129 QKDLTAAYEK
+129 QEDLTAAYEK
-139 ADEVLNNKIDAK
+139 ADEVLNKKIDAK

-169 QKRADDAYTFAES
+169 QKRADDAYTFAEA

-196 LSDAVTKLNT
+196 LSDAVTELNK
-206 TIGDVKKDLTDLIG
+206 TIGDVKKELTDLIN
-220 ANTQKINGLDTRLS
+220 ANTNKITALDTRLG

-249 NESAITALDNL
+249 NESAISSLEEL
-260 TKKHT
+260 TNKHT
-265 AALDKLNSRL
+265 ADLAKLNSRL
-275 PLVAD
+275 PQVAD
-280 SLKELYNKVAVLENN
+280 SLKELYGKVAVLESN

-302 LSQNYRKAVNDAVAQ
+302 LSQNYRKAVNAAVAQ
-317 LRNDVKDSLNPIK
+317 LRSDVKDSLNPIRM
-330 IDITDLGSRVTTEVN
+330 DIKNLGDRVTREVN

-362 ANLKAVDARVV
+362 KNLKAVDARVV

-379 SVISGDLSN
+379 GVISGDLSN

-415 TADND
+415 TANNK
-420 ILKFKKDQIL
+420 LLEFKKDQIL

-485 RATGATKNLGNGL
+485 RATKNLGNGL

-504 TAGVAE
+504 TAGVAA
-510 KNAFDG
+510 KGAFDG
-516 LQAFHA
+516 MQAFR
-522 VPGNPSCAAVHGP
+522 AAP
-535 TTDGADEISYVA
+535 ATDGADEISYVA

-573 THAVNADLDDI
+573 THAVNAEPNDI

-595 AGNTAYTMKFA
+595 AGNPAYTMKFA

-631 ASASAA
+631 ASASDA

-679 YDGTIVEKADEA
+679 YDGTIVEKTDEA

-706 TWTINSSANQVVD
+706 TWTINSAANQVVD

-757 IDSVKKVDKSGVL
+757 IDSVKKVDKSGVA
-770 TDSIAVKLTKKTDN
+770 TDSIAVKLKKKTDN
-784 TDIDATTFTFNPA
+784 TGIDVTTFTFNPA

-838 DLDLRI
+838 ALDLRI

-859 ALTVAWAHADV
+859 DLTVAWAAPATIV
-870 LGTNQTTT
+870 APATTQEKT

-887 VISKFVDNLAAT
+887 VISKFVNNLAAT
-899 DITTKLIYNEL
+899 DNTTKLIYNEL

-947 ENTNDVPLAG
+947 ENTNVVTG
-957 VNYKGAAPGDNDSVR
+957 GSVNYKGAAPGDNDSVR

-987 VHDTFY
+987 THDTFY
-993 LSVVSPVNYG
+993 FSVVSPVNYG
-1003 IFKGGAKTI
+1003 IFKGGAKVI

-1032 DYSDNMNKF
+1032 DYSDNMTKF

-1047 ITSIKCQLVPD
+1047 ITSVKCQLVPD
-1058 SGNNYGRVEVPADG
+1058 SGNNYGRVEVPTDG
-1072 TDPIK
+1072 SDPIK
-1077 VVTGTGVASNNLS
+1077 VNVGSGVASNNLS
-1090 DATLTF
+1090 NATLNF
-1096 NLVPGSATTDC
+1096 NIIPGSATSDC

-1124 MNGTINVKTSHA
+1124 MNGKINVKTSHA

>member
-6 LSALLLGLFTVAST
+6 LSALLLGLVTVAST

-27 DYDDDVKNLQEQIT
+27 DYDDDVKNLQDQIT

-61 IEKTNKAIDDAE
+61 IEKTNKAISDAE
-73 KAYKAADAEL
+73 EACKAADKKL
-83 QKQIDAANK
+83 QEQIDAANK
-92 AITDGDAATL
+92 AITDGDAKTL

-169 QKRADDAYTFAES
+169 QKRADDAYTFAEA

-196 LSDAVTKLNT
+196 LSDAVTELNK
-206 TIGDVKKDLTDLIG
+206 TIGDVKKDLTDLIN
-220 ANTQKINGLDTRLS
+220 ANTNKINGLDTRLGN
-234 TAEGKITAA
+234 AEGKITAA

-249 NESAITALDNL
+249 NESAITSLQEL
-260 TKKHT
+260 TREHT
-265 AALDKLNSRL
+265 ADLAKLNSRL
-275 PLVAD
+275 PQVAD
-280 SLKELYNKVAVLENN
+280 SLKELYGKVAVLASN

-302 LSQNYRKAVNDAVAQ
+302 LSQNYRAAVNAAVAQ
-317 LRNDVKDSLNPIK
+317 LRSDVKDSLNPIK
-330 IDITDLGSRVTTEVN
+330 IDISDLGTRVTSEVN
-345 RLDGNIEKANDS
+345 KLDGKITKANDS

-362 ANLKAVDARVV
+362 KNLKAVDARVV

-415 TADND
+415 TANNK
-420 ILKFKKDQIL
+420 LLEFKKDQIL

-448 FEGTSVKV
+448 FEGTPVKV
-456 VNSQNKECSLVKLAD
+456 VNSQNKQCSLVKLAD
-471 AVAVTAKDPILTIT
+471 AVAVTANDPILTIT

-504 TAGVAE
+504 TAGVAA
-510 KNAFDG
+510 KGAFDG
-516 LQAFHA
+516 VQAFRA
-522 VPGNPSCAAVHGP
+522 TPA
-535 TTDGADEISYVA
+535 TDGADEISYVA

-573 THAVNADLDDI
+573 THAVNAERNDI

-595 AGNTAYTMKFA
+595 AGNPAYTMKFA

-631 ASASAA
+631 ASASDA

-679 YDGTIVEKADEA
+679 YDGTIVEKTDEA

-706 TWTINSSANQVVD
+706 TWTINSAANQVVD

-743 KRLGKFAELMGVAT
+743 KRLGKFAELMGVAS
-757 IDSVKKVDKSGVL
+757 IDSVKNVVKAGVAK
-770 TDSIAVKLTKKTDN
+770 DSIAVNLTKKTDN
-784 TDIDATTFTFNPA
+784 TGIDATTFTFNPA

-838 DLDLRI
+838 ALDLRI
-844 ASAFNVIDKDADYSK
+844 ASAFNVIDKDADYAK
-859 ALTVAWAHADV
+859 DLTVAWAHADV
-870 LGTNQTTT
+870 VGTDQNKT

-887 VISKFVDNLAAT
+887 VISKFVDNLAAN
-899 DITTKLIYNEL
+899 DNTTKLIYNEL

-947 ENTNDVPLAG
+947 ENTNVVTVG
-957 VNYKGAAPGDNDSVR
+957 SVNYKGAAPGDNDSVR

-987 VHDTFY
+987 THDTFY
-993 LSVVSPVNYG
+993 FSVVSPVNYG

-1032 DYSDNMNKF
+1032 DYSDNMTKF
-1041 DLSDRR
+1041 DLSDGR

-1072 TDPIK
+1072 SDPIK
-1077 VVTGTGVASNNLS
+1077 VNVGSGVASNNLS
-1090 DATLTF
+1090 NATLNF
-1096 NLVPGSATTDC
+1096 NMIPGSATSDC
-1107 ELKVK
+1107 VLKVK

>member
-6 LSALLLGLFTVAST
+6 LSALLLGLVTVAST

-27 DYDDDVKNLQEQIT
+27 DYDDDVKNLQDQIT

-61 IEKTNKAIDDAE
+61 IEKTNKAISDAE
-73 KAYKAADAEL
+73 KAYKAADEEL

-92 AITDGDAATL
+92 AITKGDAETL

-129 QKDLTAAYEK
+129 QEDLTAAYEK
-139 ADEVLNNKIDAK
+139 ADEVLNKKIDAK

-169 QKRADDAYTFAES
+169 QKRADDAYTFAEA

-206 TIGDVKKDLTDLIG
+206 TIGEVKNDLTGLIN
-220 ANTQKINGLDTRLS
+220 ANTQKINGLDTRLG

-249 NESAITALDNL
+249 NESSISSLDQL

-265 AALDKLNSRL
+265 ADLAKLNSRL
-275 PLVAD
+275 PQVAD
-280 SLKELYNKVAVLENN
+280 SLKELYGKVSVLANN

-302 LSQNYRKAVNDAVAQ
+302 LSQNYRAAVNNAVAQ
-317 LRNDVKDSLNPIK
+317 LRSDVKDSLNPIR
-330 IDITDLGSRVTTEVN
+330 IDIRDLGNRVTSEVN
-345 RLDGNIEKANDS
+345 KLDGKITKANDS

-362 ANLKAVDARVV
+362 KNLKAVDARVV

-379 SVISGDLSN
+379 GVISGDLSN

-415 TADND
+415 TANNK
-420 ILKFKKDQIL
+420 LLEFKKDQIL

-471 AVAVTAKDPILTIT
+471 AVAVTKNDPILTIT
-485 RATGATKNLGNGL
+485 RATKNLGNGL

-504 TAGVAE
+504 TAGVAA
-510 KNAFDG
+510 KGAFDG
-516 LQAFHA
+516 MQAFR
-522 VPGNPSCAAVHGP
+522 AAP
-535 TTDGADEISYVA
+535 ATDGADEISYVA

-573 THAVNADLDDI
+573 THATNAELNDI

-595 AGNTAYTMKFA
+595 AGNPAYTMKFA

-631 ASASAA
+631 ASASDA

-679 YDGTIVEKADEA
+679 YDGTIVEKTDEA

-706 TWTINSSANQVVD
+706 TWTINSAANQVVD
-719 FKTELQ
+719 FKAELQ

-743 KRLGKFAELMGVAT
+743 KRLGKFAELMGVAS
-757 IDSVKKVDKSGVL
+757 IDSVKNVVKAGVA
-770 TDSIAVKLTKKTDN
+770 TDSIAVKLTKKADN
-784 TDIDATTFTFNPA
+784 TGIDVTTFTFNPA

-838 DLDLRI
+838 ALDLRI
-844 ASAFNVIDKDADYSK
+844 ASAFNVIDKDADYSEN
-859 ALTVAWAHADV
+859 LTVAWAAANPVGSD
-870 LGTNQTTT
+870 QTTT
-878 TYVWDTRSF
+878 AYTWDTRSF
-887 VISKFVDNLAAT
+887 VISKFVDARRAAN
-899 DITTKLIYNEL
+899 DNTTKLIYNEL
-910 PNAKKNT
+910 PNANKNT
-917 YVTLSG
+917 YVSLAG
-923 DNKTAD
+923 EDEAAN
-929 ATIFCKNIR
+929 ATISCRFIR
-938 TYSGNGVES
+938 TYSGNGVVS
-947 ENTNDVPLAG
+947 ENTNKVTLNG
-957 VNYKGAAPGDNDSVR
+957 VDYKGAAPGDNDSVR
-972 FKMQQIINYYGIIKK
+972 FNMQQIINYYGIIKK
-987 VHDTFY
+987 THDTFY
-993 LSVVSPVNYG
+993 FSVVSPVNYG
-1003 IFKGGAKTI
+1003 IFKRGARVI
-1012 NANVDNVGHGI
+1012 NAEVNNVGDGI

-1032 DYSDNMNKF
+1032 DYSNNLKTF

-1047 ITSIKCQLVPD
+1047 ITSIQCILVPD
-1058 SGNNYGRVEVPADG
+1058 KHNNYGRVKVPDDG

-1077 VVTGTGVASNNLS
+1077 VIKGTGVTNGLS
-1090 DATLTF
+1090 DATLKF
-1096 NLVPGSATTDC
+1096 NLIPGSATSDC
-1107 ELKVK
+1107 ELQVK

>member
-61 IEKTNKAIDDAE
+61 IEKTNKAISDAE
-73 KAYKAADAEL
+73 EAYKAADEEL
-83 QKQIDAANK
+83 QKQINAANK
-92 AITDGDAATL
+92 AITDGDKATL
-102 AAAKKAVEDA
+102 EAAKKAVEDA

-129 QKDLTAAYEK
+129 QQDLTAAYEK
-139 ADEVLNNKIDAK
+139 ADKVLNDKIDAK
-151 VEELVLADKALDD
+151 VEELVSANKDLDD
-164 AVKKA
+164 AVQKA
-169 QKRADDAYTFAES
+169 QKRADDAYTFAEA

-196 LSDAVTKLNT
+196 LSDAVTKLNA
-206 TIGDVKKDLTDLIG
+206 TIGDVKKELTDLIN
-220 ANTQKINGLDTRLS
+220 ANTNKITALDTRLG
-234 TAEGKITAA
+234 TAEGKITKA

-260 TKKHT
+260 TKEHT
-265 AALDKLNSRL
+265 ADLAKLNSRL
-275 PLVAD
+275 PQVAD
-280 SLKELYNKVAVLENN
+280 SLKVLYGKVADLKTSLE
-295 LNTVADT
+295 TVADT
-302 LSQNYRKAVNDAVAQ
+302 LSTNYRAAVEAAVAQ
-317 LRNDVKDSLNPIK
+317 LRSDVKDSLNPIR
-330 IDITDLGSRVTTEVN
+330 IDINDLGTRVTREVN
-345 RLDGNIEKANDS
+345 ALDGKISKANDS

-362 ANLKAVDARVV
+362 ANLKAVDNRVF

-379 SVISGDLSN
+379 AVISGDLSN

-415 TADND
+415 TADKK
-420 ILKFKKDQIL
+420 LLEFKKDKIL

-456 VNSQNKECSLVKLAD
+456 VNSQNKECSLVKLAN
-471 AVAVTAKDPILTIT
+471 AVAVTEKDPILTIT
-485 RATGATKNLGNGL
+485 RAKTGATKNLGNGL

-504 TAGVAE
+504 TAGVAA
-510 KNAFDG
+510 KGAFDG
-516 LQAFHA
+516 VQAFR
-522 VPGNPSCAAVHGP
+522 AANDG
-535 TTDGADEISYVA
+535 TTTSYVA

-560 RTVTSHYDLAFKP
+560 RTVTSHYDVAFKP
-573 THAVNADLDDI
+573 TRAVNAELNDI

-595 AGNTAYTMKFA
+595 AGNAAYTMKFS

-618 NKKNVYAAYVEVD
+618 NKKNVYAAYVELAAGQSD
-631 ASASAA
+631 A

-642 TLPKNVIADT
+642 TLPKTVIADT
-652 DLDKNVPISITE
+652 DLDKNVPISITD

-679 YDGTIVEKADEA
+679 YDGTIVEKTDEA

-706 TWTINSSANQVVD
+706 TWTINSAANQVVD
-719 FKTELQ
+719 FKAELQ
-725 NAIKAKAGRYE
+725 KAIKATAGKID
-736 GKVIEES
+736 GKEIAED
-743 KRLGKFAELMGVAT
+743 KRLAKFAELMGVAS
-757 IDSVKKVDKSGVL
+757 IDSIKTVLKSGVT
-770 TDSIAVKLTKKTDN
+770 TDSIAVNLTKKADN

-816 ANGLEVAS
+816 TNGLEVAS

-838 DLDLRI
+838 ALDLRI
-844 ASAFNVIDKDADYSK
+844 ASAFNVIDKDADY
-859 ALTVAWAHADV
+859 ATDLTVAWAAANPVGSD
-870 LGTNQTTT
+870 QTTT
-878 TYVWDTRSF
+878 AYTWDTRSF
-887 VISKFVDNLAAT
+887 VISKFVDARHAAN
-899 DITTKLIYNEL
+899 DNTTKLIYNEL
-910 PNAKKNT
+910 PNANKKT
-917 YVTLSG
+917 YVSLAGEDKVAT
-923 DNKTAD
+923 
-929 ATIFCKNIR
+929 ATISCRYIR
-938 TYSGNGVES
+938 TYSGNGVVS
-947 ENTNDVPLAG
+947 ENTNKVTLNG
-957 VNYKGAAPGDNDSVR
+957 VDYKGAAPGDNDSVR
-972 FKMQQIINYYGIIKK
+972 FNMQQIINYYGIIKK
-987 VHDTFY
+987 THDTFY
-993 LSVVSPVNYG
+993 FSVVSPVNYG
-1003 IFKGGAKTI
+1003 IFKGEAKTI
-1012 NANVDNVGHGI
+1012 NADVNNVGDGI
-1023 AHLSDFVWE
+1023 AHLSNFVWE
-1032 DYSDNMNKF
+1032 DYSNNLEKF

-1047 ITSIKCQLVPD
+1047 ITSIQCILVPD
-1058 SGNNYGRVEVPADG
+1058 KDNNYGRVKVPEDG

-1077 VVTGTGVASNNLS
+1077 VHRGTGVGSNNLS

-1096 NLVPGSATTDC
+1096 NMIPGSATSDC
-1107 ELKVK
+1107 VLEVK

-1124 MNGTINVKTSHA
+1124 MNGTIKVNTSHA

>member
-6 LSALLLGLFTVAST
+6 LSALLLGLVTVAST

-27 DYDDDVKNLQEQIT
+27 DYDDDVKNLQDQIT

-61 IEKTNKAIDDAE
+61 IEKTNKAISDAE
-73 KAYKAADAEL
+73 VAYKAADKKL
-83 QKQIDAANK
+83 QEQIDAANK

-169 QKRADDAYTFAES
+169 QKRADDAYTFAEA

-196 LSDAVTKLNT
+196 LSDAVTKLNA
-206 TIGDVKKDLTDLIG
+206 TIGEVKNDLTDLIN
-220 ANTQKINGLDTRLS
+220 ANTNKINGLDTRLG

-249 NESAITALDNL
+249 NESAITSLQEL
-260 TKKHT
+260 TREHT
-265 AALDKLNSRL
+265 ADLAKLKSRL
-275 PLVAD
+275 PQVAD
-280 SLKELYNKVAVLENN
+280 SLKELYGKVAVLENN

-302 LSQNYRKAVNDAVAQ
+302 LSLNYRKAVNAAVAQ
-317 LRNDVKDSLNPIK
+317 LRSDVKDSLNPIK
-330 IDITDLGSRVTTEVN
+330 IDIRALGNRVTSEVN

-415 TADND
+415 TANNK
-420 ILKFKKDQIL
+420 LLEFKKDQIL

-456 VNSQNKECSLVKLAD
+456 VNSQNKQCSLVKLAD

-504 TAGVAE
+504 TAGVAA
-510 KNAFDG
+510 KGAFDG
-516 LQAFHA
+516 MQAFR
-522 VPGNPSCAAVHGP
+522 AAP
-535 TTDGADEISYVA
+535 ATDGADEISYVA

-573 THAVNADLDDI
+573 THAVNAELNDI

-595 AGNTAYTMKFA
+595 AGNPAYTMKFA

-631 ASASAA
+631 ASASQA

-679 YDGTIVEKADEA
+679 YDGTIVEKTDEA

-706 TWTINSSANQVVD
+706 TWTINSAANQVVD
-719 FKTELQ
+719 FKAELQ
-725 NAIKAKAGRYE
+725 NAINAKAGRYE

-743 KRLGKFAELMGVAT
+743 KRLGKFAELMGVAS
-757 IDSVKKVDKSGVL
+757 IDSVKNVVKAGVA
-770 TDSIAVKLTKKTDN
+770 TDSIAVKLTKKADN
-784 TDIDATTFTFNPA
+784 TGIDVTTFTFNPA

-838 DLDLRI
+838 ALDLRI
-844 ASAFNVIDKDADYSK
+844 SSAFNVIDKDADYAK
-859 ALTVAWAHADV
+859 DLTVAWAHADV
-870 LGTNQTTT
+870 VGTDQTKT

-887 VISKFVDNLAAT
+887 VISKFVNNLAPT
-899 DITTKLIYNEL
+899 DNTTKLIYNEL

-947 ENTNDVPLAG
+947 ENTNIVTVG
-957 VNYKGAAPGDNDSVR
+957 SVNYKGAAPGDNDSVR

-987 VHDTFY
+987 THDTFY
-993 LSVVSPVNYG
+993 FSVVSPVNYG
-1003 IFKGGAKTI
+1003 IFKGRAKTI
-1012 NANVDNVGHGI
+1012 YANVDNVGHGI

-1032 DYSDNMNKF
+1032 DYSDNMTKF
-1041 DLSDRR
+1041 DLSDGR

-1072 TDPIK
+1072 SDPIK
-1077 VVTGTGVASNNLS
+1077 VNVGSGVASNNLS
-1090 DATLTF
+1090 NATLNF
-1096 NLVPGSATTDC
+1096 NMIPGSATSDC
-1107 ELKVK
+1107 VLKVK